1 MYNNDDSVTSYGK
14 IKVGMKSLG
23 DATLALG
30 SLCEANRNYGDKKT
44 ILKAL
49 ADQDAATLR
58 KISNY
63 FYRTSG
69 IYQRACNYF
78 ATMYRYDWYIVPEVY
93 VDKEKANIEN
103 ILKDFVRILGY
114 LDNSYIEKTCGD
126 IALEVIKNGAYYGYI
141 VDSPKGIILQELP
154 INYCRS
160 RFNQG
165 NLPVVEFNMKF
176 FD

>member
-49 ADQDAATLR
+49 ADQDATILR

-141 VDSPKGIILQELP
+141 TNSATGLVLQ
-154 INYCRS
+154 
-160 RFNQG
+160 
-165 NLPVVEFNMKF
+165 
-176 FD
+176 